1 MPRDAAAGLV
11 QSDDGDD
18 GRDRAYRDG
27 WRDAK
32 ILWAVLLVAVVL
44 IVVL

>member
-1 MPRDAAAGLV
+1 MPLLGLV

-27 WRDAK
+27 WRDVK
-32 ILWAVLLVAVVL
+32 ILWAVIIVVVVL
-44 IVVL
+44 IAVL